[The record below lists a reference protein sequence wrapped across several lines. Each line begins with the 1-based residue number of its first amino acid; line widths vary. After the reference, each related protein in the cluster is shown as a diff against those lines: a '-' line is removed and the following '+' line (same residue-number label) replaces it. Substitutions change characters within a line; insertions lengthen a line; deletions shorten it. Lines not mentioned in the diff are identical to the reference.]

1 MKGFMKKFLAVCMV
15 VQMVFSMG
23 GVAWADQ
30 MRAPVLALVNGPVF
44 SVTAGKTTKVAVKIR
59 NSSIE
64 AAKTIVVQPTFTDA
78 DSMPLGFSF
87 VDNTNRILSL
97 GSRGE
102 KEVVMMVEVE
112 KTAPSKNYPVV
123 LNYTYFDEA
132 GTKYTGNDTIYFK
145 VKNTAAQPKFS
156 FTDLKLSP
164 KSLNIGGTGQLT
176 GRIFNEGYAEIYDA
190 QLSLEEL
197 SADGISIG
205 SGLNG
210 KRIAKIGPSSG
221 VDFQFNLLASN
232 DIKAGSHS
240 VTLKLTYK
248 DENGKEYEVK
258 QQYYVN
264 VGGAT
269 GGRPALEIKNLTEPK
284 GTYGVNQN
292 FTIQFDLYNLGES
305 EAQNVRVTAAGV
317 GEGGVVPKS
326 TSIKELKSLKAGDN
340 KHFSFTFAG
349 TAAAKSQN
357 YPVEITVEYGTG
369 TPTTFKQYAGV
380 NISNPQAEAN
390 GEDGKKSKPKII
402 VSKYESDPLIVMAGK
417 EFDLKMTLLN
427 THPQKAVKNIK
438 MFLTLSEETSSDTAK
453 TGNIFTP
460 VNSSNTFYFDS
471 IGSKQTVDKSLRLF
485 VVPDA
490 QPKTYTLTV
499 NFEYEDAAGNEYT
512 ATELLGI
519 NVKQVTQLDIDEF
532 ELPPQ
537 AEMGM
542 PMTVSFGYFNT
553 GKVALS
559 NLMIKLEGDIDTPN
573 KNTFIGN
580 LDAGV
585 SDYYEG
591 SFTFTKKGKNKV
603 TVIIAYND
611 TSGETIEVK
620 REFEVEVT
628 EPMMEEGAEG
638 NTPKDAN
645 SLSGKQII
653 NMVIMCAVV
662 LLGIFFVVKKQKNY
676 VGSHFLEAEEE
687 AEEEEQEGMD
697 ADEHI

>member
-1 MKGFMKKFLAVCMV
+1 MIKGFGKKFLAVFLA
-15 VQMVFSMG
+15 VQLVFSMG
-23 GVAWADQ
+23 VVAFAEEGETPNVSV
-30 MRAPVLALVNGPVF
+30 PVITLTNGPVF
-44 SVTAGKTTKVAVKIR
+44 SVTAGQTTKVTVRIR
-59 NSSIE
+59 NSSID
-64 AAKTIVVQPTFTDA
+64 AAKTIVVQPTLGDA
-78 DSMPLGFSF
+78 SDMPLTFAFEGNS
-87 VDNTNRILSL
+87 NRSVSM
-97 GSRGE
+97 GPRVE
-102 KEVVMMVEVE
+102 KDVIMDVTVE
-112 KTAPSKNYPVV
+112 KTAQSKNYPVV
-123 LNYTYFDEA
+123 LNYSYFDDR
-132 GTKYTGNDTIYFK
+132 GNKYSGNDTIYFK

-164 KSLNIGGTGQLT
+164 KSISVGGTAQLS
-176 GRIFNEGYAEIYDA
+176 GRVFNEGFADIFDA
-190 QLSLEEL
+190 QISLDEL
-197 SADGISIG
+197 SAEGISIA

-210 KRIAKIGPSSG
+210 KRIAKIGAASG
-221 VDFQFNLLASN
+221 VTFQFDLLASN
-232 DIKAGSHS
+232 DIKGGSHP
-240 VTLKLTYK
+240 VVLKLTYK

-264 VGGAT
+264 VGGTA
-269 GGRPALEIKNLTEPK
+269 GGRPSLEIRNLVEPK
-284 GTYGVNQN
+284 GTYRVNQN
-292 FTIQFDLYNLGES
+292 FVIQFDLYNLGES
-305 EAQNVRVTAAGV
+305 EAQNIRVTAAGV

-326 TSIKELKSLKAGDN
+326 TSIKEMKSLGAGSN

-349 TAAAKSQN
+349 TSASKTQN

-369 TPTTFKQYAGV
+369 TTPTTFKQYAGV
-380 NISNPQAEAN
+380 NISNPQADST
-390 GEDGKKSKPKII
+390 GVDGKKSKPKII

-427 THPQKAVKNIK
+427 THPEKAVKNIK
-438 MFLTLSEETSSDTAK
+438 MFLTLSEETSADSPK

-460 VNSSNTFYFDS
+460 VNSSNTFYFDT
-471 IGSKQTVDKSLRLF
+471 IGSKKTVDKSLRLF

-537 AEMGM
+537 AELGM

-559 NLMIKLEGDIDTPN
+559 NVMIKMEGDIDTPN

-591 SFTFTKKGKNKV
+591 SFSFTKVGKNKV
-603 TVIIAYND
+603 NIIISYD
-611 TSGETIEVK
+611 DPSGETIEVK
-620 REFEVEVT
+620 REFEVKVT
-628 EPMMEEGAEG
+628 EPIAEEGEEG
-638 NTPKDAN
+638 DVPKDSDA
-645 SLSGKQII
+645 LGTKQII
-653 NMVIMCAVV
+653 GMIVMAILALGSV
-662 LLGIFFVVKKQKNY
+662 LFIVKKKKNY
-676 VGSHFLEAEEE
+676 VSSSLLEI
-687 AEEEEQEGMD
+687 EEEEQE
-697 ADEHI
+697 